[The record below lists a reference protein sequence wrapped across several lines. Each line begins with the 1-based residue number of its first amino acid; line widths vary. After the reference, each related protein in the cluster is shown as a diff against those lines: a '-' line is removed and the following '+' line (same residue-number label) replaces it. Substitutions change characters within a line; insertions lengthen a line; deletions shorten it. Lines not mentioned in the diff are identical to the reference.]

1 MEYTN
6 PIGLSLN
13 VPLQLQGT
21 ETTASL
27 AIQDPSNENDVCF
40 LSYLYGPGVDLKS
53 GEVIEAYEQWL
64 REGLGSVGFDG
75 ERHIL
80 PDGIALFYAGSTDG
94 SGSVVAWSLRSIGD
108 LAAGLVGISSRQD
121 FDRSRFL
128 ELSAALRE
136 SPRQNP
142 ELLSRDWKWSDSR
155 SDPLVGFSMAV
166 ERTYRLTSDGSF
178 QSWSRAIGGTAAYGV
193 DSGTEVDT
201 VGVWGADDRRLIL
214 LTNSSITAWTYYL
227 EGNAILLTSDDGDKT
242 LWQS

>member
-75 ERHIL
+75 ERHM
-80 PDGIALFYAGSTDG
+80 
-94 SGSVVAWSLRSIGD
+94 

-214 LTNSSITAWTYYL
+214 STNSSITAWTYYL

>member
-1 MEYTN
+1 MEYIN

-27 AIQDPSNENDVCF
+27 AIQDPSNESDVCF
-40 LSYLYGPGVDLKS
+40 LSYLYGPAVDLRS
-53 GEVIEAYEQWL
+53 VDVIEAYEKWL
-64 REGLGSVGFDG
+64 REGLGSMGFNG
-75 ERHIL
+75 VRHEL
-80 PDGIALFYAGSTDG
+80 PDGIALFYSGSSDG

-121 FDRSRFL
+121 FDRTMFL
-128 ELSAALRE
+128 ELTAAIQVA
-136 SPRQNP
+136 PRQNP
-142 ELLSRDWKWSDSR
+142 AVLSRDWKWSDSR
-155 SDPLVGFSMAV
+155 SDPLAGFSMAL
-166 ERTYRLTSDGSF
+166 ERTYRLSPDGSF